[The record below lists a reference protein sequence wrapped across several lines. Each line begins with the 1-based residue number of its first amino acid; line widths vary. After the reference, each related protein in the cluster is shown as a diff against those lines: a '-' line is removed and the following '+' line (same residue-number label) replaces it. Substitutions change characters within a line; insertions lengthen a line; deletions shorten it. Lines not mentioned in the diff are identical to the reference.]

1 MRPALEVADIVRAHG
16 DEFRRAHAESL
27 SVAQKRVLHAIERC
41 RTAALGGHLEQ
52 CDQCGH
58 ERNAYNSC
66 ADRHCPKCQSLVR
79 AKWLEKRRTELLKCE
94 YFHVVFT
101 LPAPLA
107 ALALQNKREMYDLL
121 FRATADTLQSIAADP
136 KHLGAQIGFFC
147 ILHSWG
153 QTLNFHPHLHCVVP
167 GGGISMDGS
176 RWIACPPGFFLPVNV
191 LSCRFRNLFLRY
203 LERSYTAGKLQF
215 FGELQSLSDPKS
227 FAKYLAPLKD
237 SEWVV
242 YAKAPFGGPD
252 RVLDY
257 LGRYTH
263 RVAIS
268 NNRLKEFTDG
278 QVSFTYKDYKKD
290 YQDEQRHKVMTLS
303 ADEFLRRFLLHVLPD
318 SFQRIRHYGLL
329 SNHHRAENLVR
340 CRELLAMP
348 VPTLQPP
355 RDYRERWQQLTG
367 HDPSQCPQCRS
378 GRMVR
383 IAILPVGSPVQRC
396 DSS

>member
-1 MRPALEVADIVRAHG
+1 VRPTLEVADIVRAHG

-27 SVAQKRVLHAIERC
+27 SVGQKRVLRAIERC
-41 RTAALGGHLEQ
+41 RTAALGGHLER

-66 ADRHCPKCQSLVR
+66 ADRHCPKCQSFAR
-79 AKWLEKRRTELLKCE
+79 AKWLEKRQAELLECD

-101 LPAPLA
+101 LPAELA
-107 ALALQNKREMYDLL
+107 ALALQNKRQMYDLL

-136 KHLGAQIGFFC
+136 EHLGAQIGFFC

-167 GGGISMDGS
+167 GGGISLDGS
-176 RWIACPPGFFLPVNV
+176 RWVACRPGFFLPVNV
-191 LSCRFRNLFLRY
+191 LSCRFRKLYLRY
-203 LERSYTAGKLQF
+203 LEQTYAAGKLQF
-215 FGELQSLSDPKS
+215 YGALQELSDPKR
-227 FAKYLAPLKD
+227 FARYLAPLHD

-242 YAKAPFGGPD
+242 YAKPPFGGPD

-268 NNRLKEFTDG
+268 NNRLEEFKDG
-278 QVSFTYKDYKKD
+278 QVRFAYKDYKH
-290 YQDEQRHKVMTLS
+290 EQRHKVMTVS

-329 SNHHRAENLVR
+329 GNRHRAENLAR

-348 VPTLQPP
+348 APIPES
-355 RDYRERWQQLTG
+355 RCDYRERLQQLG
-367 HDPSQCPQCRS
+367 GNDPLLCPQCKT
-378 GRMVR
+378 GKMVR
-383 IAILPVGSPVQRC
+383 IALLPVGGSIQNW